1 MKAFV
6 RIGIVT
12 AVLLAIQFL
21 PASSQIPAA
30 CSDASSLDNSI
41 CCPDTGE
48 GISLLEANS
57 MKSVMKV

>member
-30 CSDASSLDNSI
+30 CSDASSLDISI
-41 CCPDTGE
+41 CCPDTE